1 MGTLIS
7 TEIPIVQTLFDCGA
21 VPVEHT
27 GFAVYSLDSTGRR
40 WVRKRECNTGVEEF
54 LAEMIGWLI
63 GRRLFVPMPEAGVF
77 VGENDRSWLSAQIPD
92 VVHWDASR
100 AHLVTNMGGLG
111 AMMALDALIMNADRH
126 AGNILLQPAPDQ
138 LHLKAWAIDHG
149 QALVGWPADYVARH
163 ADIPDPRNLARGLP
177 MDLMQEGAMQ
187 AAEKAT
193 GLALRDILPL
203 VREACT
209 IVEETKMNDVA
220 DVLAERCVNACRLVE
235 GYLKRVREG

>member
-7 TEIPIVQTLFDCGA
+7 TEIPIVQSLTDYGE
-21 VPVEHT
+21 VPVAHT
-27 GFAVYSLDSTGRR
+27 GCAVYSMDGAGRR

-63 GRRLFVPMPEAGVF
+63 GRRLSVPIPEAGVF
-77 VGENDRSWLSAQIPD
+77 VSENDRSWLSEQIPD
-92 VVHWDASR
+92 VGHWDPSR

-126 AGNILLQPAPDQ
+126 AGNILLQPEPDQ

-149 QALVGWPADYVARH
+149 QALVGWPGDYVARRTE
-163 ADIPDPRNLARGLP
+163 IPDPGNLAHGLP
-177 MDLMQEGAMQ
+177 MDLVQDGAMQ

-193 GLALRDILPL
+193 GLTMRDILPL

-209 IVEETKMNDVA
+209 HVEETRMNDVA
-220 DVLAERCVNACRLVE
+220 DVLAERCVNACSLVE
-235 GYLKRVREG
+235 TYLKRVREG